1 MIGGN
6 VIDAI
11 RRNLAE
17 FRDLEIM
24 HPDRLGV
31 ALAAQLA
38 AVVFEVANQFLLLC
52 IHRDRR
58 LARGNRCLHRRIDML
73 KLGIAVGVIGPL
85 ARLAVGLAAVFHVP
99 QQVRHHPLARPEPLL
114 RQRFDQMALA
124 AADPAQ
130 RRARIAADGVLDQRL
145 ECCRQARLMRHGGL
159 ATGSRPAH
167 PLARPRCGLSRPPV
181 SRD

>member
-1 MIGGN
+1 MIGGD

-17 FRDLEIM
+17 FRDLEIV
-24 HPDRLGV
+24 HPDLLRV
-31 ALAAQLA
+31 ALSAQLRPLFLKHA
-38 AVVFEVANQFLLLC
+38 LGLDPRVANQFLLLC

-58 LARGNRCLHRRIDML
+58 LARSNRCLHRRIDML
-73 KLGIAVGVIGPL
+73 KLCIAVRVIGPL
-85 ARLAVGLAAVFHVP
+85 ARLAVRLAAVFYVP
-99 QQVRHHPLARPEPLL
+99 QQVRHHPLAHLEPLL
-114 RQRFDQMALA
+114 RQCFDQMALA

-159 ATGSRPAH
+159 ASGPWPAH
-167 PLARPRCGLSRPPV
+167 PRHDLVAV
-181 SRD
+181 